1 MINEEMFGHMLISG
15 GKWNM
20 RKGNFPFEG
29 FRAKMFAKRV
39 EMFTA
44 IFLILS
50 LTNKQTNT
58 KNNQIKSDIS
68 YEHFKVIQDLDDLR

>member
-1 MINEEMFGHMLISG
+1 
-15 GKWNM
+15 
-20 RKGNFPFEG
+20 
-29 FRAKMFAKRV
+29 MFAKRV